1 MSWDTPYPEDTVE
14 DTGGILGKPRYPE
27 NTSGVLGIPYPQDTD
42 GILRIPRCPEDT
54 AGVLRCLNREIDAP
68 VSLGH
73 RILRM
78 PSVSHDADLHFQT
91 LHFTSDPVRPDRVWS
106 SVASDTVNSKVRCTR
121 NTSRGGERRQM
132 IYEHADSGTTRISFE
147 NV

>member
-54 AGVLRCLNREIDAP
+54 AGVLRCLNREDAP
-68 VSLGH
+68 VS
-73 RILRM
+73 
-78 PSVSHDADLHFQT
+78 
-91 LHFTSDPVRPDRVWS
+91 
-106 SVASDTVNSKVRCTR
+106 
-121 NTSRGGERRQM
+121 
-132 IYEHADSGTTRISFE
+132 
-147 NV
+147 